1 MTEEKDLV
9 VVGGGPAGLTAGI
22 YGKRAELDLVVLDS
36 GVGGGQVANAG
47 LVENY
52 PGFPEG
58 IRGLELAE
66 NFKKHAEKTGVAMRV
81 LEPVEKIKKKGKYFV
96 ISSSKNDYQSKAAI
110 VATGL
115 VYKKLGVPGEEKF
128 SGKGVS
134 YCATCDG
141 AFFKGKK
148 VAVVG
153 GGTGAAMAAL
163 NLADLASEIFLVT
176 KRDSPKVAEKII
188 ETRLKKAKNIKIVPN
203 SSVKEIKGENKVDGL
218 QIEGKGGD
226 KNLDVEGVFVEVG
239 KSPQT
244 HFLESAGVEL
254 KNGYV
259 VSNGHQATNIPG
271 LFCAGDAVSGS
282 VKQIGVAVAQGSV
295 AALSAYKYIKDNF

>member
-1 MTEEKDLV
+1 MEEKDLV

-36 GVGGGQVANAG
+36 GIGGGQVANAG

-58 IRGLELAE
+58 IRGIELAE
-66 NFKKHAEKTGVAMRV
+66 SFKKHAEKTGVVVRV
-81 LEPVEKIKKKGKYFV
+81 LEPVEKIKKKGKYLV
-96 ISSSKNDYQSKAAI
+96 INSTKNAYRSKAAI
-110 VATGL
+110 AATGL
-115 VYKKLGVPGEEKF
+115 VYKKMGVPGEEKF

-176 KRDSPKVAEKII
+176 KKDSPNVAEKII
-188 ETRLKKAKNIKIVPN
+188 ETRMKKAKNIRIVSN
-203 SSVKEIKGENKVDGL
+203 SRVKEVKGENKVEGL
-218 QIEGKGGD
+218 HIEGKGG
-226 KNLDVEGVFVEVG
+226 NEILDVEGVFVEVG

-244 HFLESAGVEL
+244 QFLESTGAEL

-259 VSNGHQATNIPG
+259 VTDDRQATNIPG

-295 AALSAYKYIKDNF
+295 AALSAYKFIKDNF